1 VSLRRITPKR
11 VHLHRQRRH
20 HALDLARLVHVAAF
34 LPHRIDLV
42 EEQHAGRRPGVVEHA
57 PQPARGLAEQA
68 ADDGVMANHE
78 ELNRKRVR
86 NRLGER
92 DLPVV
97 RKAHSTAAR
106 YDAARPGS

>member
-1 VSLRRITPKR
+1 
-11 VHLHRQRRH
+11 
-20 HALDLARLVHVAAF
+20 
-34 LPHRIDLV
+34 
-42 EEQHAGRRPGVVEHA
+42 
-57 PQPARGLAEQA
+57 
-68 ADDGVMANHE
+68 MANHE